1 MSARP
6 LRNIVRVLTL
16 IIIAY
21 LLLAL
26 VVMIF
31 QRRLVF
37 IPEQIPADAIS
48 QLAKE
53 HGFQPWTN
61 QDGRV
66 IGWKIPAG
74 GASLGSVMIVHG
86 NAGSAVTRDYLARPI
101 HEAEPVDVYVL
112 EYPGYGARAG
122 SPSKRSMD
130 AAAEEAFQLLSTNL
144 PRYLV
149 SESLGTGVAADLAAN
164 HPEAIAGM
172 AFMVPYYDLASV
184 AQKRFWFLPAYYL
197 LLDRFNPAQ
206 SLKHYHGP
214 INFLIAGADEI
225 IGPESGRRLFDAY
238 NGPKNL
244 QIVPSAYHNDVA
256 EQTPEWWRATFA
268 FWRKYER

>member
-21 LLLAL
+21 LLLVL

-37 IPEQIPADAIS
+37 IPERIPADAIP

-61 QDGRV
+61 QDGRI
-66 IGWKIPAG
+66 IGWKIPSA
-74 GASLGSVMIVHG
+74 GASIGSVMIVHG

-130 AAAEEAFQLLSTNL
+130 AAAEEAFQLLSTNQ

-164 HPEAIAGM
+164 HPEAIAGINRM
-172 AFMVPYYDLASV
+172 SCNSNNNSSNNSSNNNNTINSIINRRSSQHRHRIFYSV
-184 AQKRFWFLPAYYL
+184 
-197 LLDRFNPAQ
+197 
-206 SLKHYHGP
+206 
-214 INFLIAGADEI
+214 
-225 IGPESGRRLFDAY
+225 
-238 NGPKNL
+238 
-244 QIVPSAYHNDVA
+244 VVA
-256 EQTPEWWRATFA
+256 EAATMA
-268 FWRKYER
+268 VVHVRLVYRNRI